1 MSKVK
6 LTYKPFHDPENPVL
20 GYLTSNHVVL
30 TATGKTEEEV
40 FKKLCKKQYHYYK
53 ELPKIRD
60 FILEKRG
67 LLKDLT
73 KVEDDE

>member
-1 MSKVK
+1 MSKVR
-6 LTYKPFHDPENPVL
+6 LTYVHTNDPENPIK
-20 GYLTSNHVVL
+20 GYLQSDHVIISCI
-30 TATGKTEEEV
+30 GKTEDEV

-67 LLKDLT
+67 LLTDLS
-73 KVEDDE
+73 KQQ